1 MSSDAS
7 LLGRW
12 GEKQAAGY
20 LHQKGYRLLAAG
32 YRCRMGEI
40 DLIAQK
46 GRELAFVEVKL
57 RRNARFA
64 EPREQVTAANSGAS
78 CWRRGTSSPS
88 TRNMVSITAASMW
101 QKSMRRTDCK
111 RPSRRSAT
119 MSTHSGE
126 EVRDED
132 PLF

>member
-1 MSSDAS
+1 MSSDAA

-64 EPREQVTAANSGAS
+64 EPREQVTAAKQ
-78 CWRRGTSSPS
+78 RRILLAARHFLAQHPEYGEHYCRFDVAEVYAPDGLQ
-88 TRNMVSITAASMW
+88 TAKPEIRYYEHAFW
-101 QKSMRRTDCK
+101 
-111 RPSRRSAT
+111 
-119 MSTHSGE
+119 
-126 EVRDED
+126 
-132 PLF
+132 

>member
-1 MSSDAS
+1 MSSDAA

-46 GRELAFVEVKL
+46 GRELTFVEVKL
-57 RRNARFA
+57 RRNANFA
-64 EPREQVTAANSGAS
+64 EPREQVTAAKQ
-78 CWRRGTSSPS
+78 RRILLAARHFLAQHPEYGEHYCRFDVAEVYAPDG
-88 TRNMVSITAASMW
+88 VQTAKPEIRYYEHAFW
-101 QKSMRRTDCK
+101 
-111 RPSRRSAT
+111 
-119 MSTHSGE
+119 
-126 EVRDED
+126 
-132 PLF
+132 

>member
-1 MSSDAS
+1 MSSDAA

-57 RRNARFA
+57 RRNANFA
-64 EPREQVTAANSGAS
+64 EPREQVTSM
-78 CWRRGTSSPS
+78 WRR
-88 TRNMVSITAASMW
+88 
-101 QKSMRRTDCK
+101 SMRRTDCR
-111 RPSRRSAT
+111 RPSRRFAT

-126 EVRDED
+126 EVRDEG

>member
-1 MSSDAS
+1 MSSDAA

-46 GRELAFVEVKL
+46 GRELVFVEVKL
-57 RRNARFA
+57 RRDARFA
-64 EPREQVTAANSGAS
+64 EAREQVTSAKQRRILLAARHFLAQHPEYGEHYCRFDVAEVYAPD
-78 CWRRGTSSPS
+78 G
-88 TRNMVSITAASMW
+88 MQTAKPEIRYYEHAFW
-101 QKSMRRTDCK
+101 
-111 RPSRRSAT
+111 
-119 MSTHSGE
+119 
-126 EVRDED
+126 
-132 PLF
+132 

>member
-1 MSSDAS
+1 MSSDAA

-46 GRELAFVEVKL
+46 GRELVFVEVKL

-64 EPREQVTAANSGAS
+64 EAREQVTSAKQRRILLAARHFLAQRPEYGEHYCRFDVAEVYAPD
-78 CWRRGTSSPS
+78 G
-88 TRNMVSITAASMW
+88 MQTAKPEIRYYEHAFW
-101 QKSMRRTDCK
+101 
-111 RPSRRSAT
+111 
-119 MSTHSGE
+119 
-126 EVRDED
+126 
-132 PLF
+132 

>member
-1 MSSDAS
+1 MSSDAA

-57 RRNARFA
+57 RRNANFA
-64 EPREQVTAANSGAS
+64 EPREQVTAAKQ
-78 CWRRGTSSPS
+78 RR
-88 TRNMVSITAASMW
+88 ILLAARHFLA
-101 QKSMRRTDCK
+101 QH
-111 RPSRRSAT
+111 PEY
-119 MSTHSGE
+119 GE
-126 EVRDED
+126 HYCRFDVAEVYAPDGLQTTKPEIRYYEHA
-132 PLF
+132 FW

>member
-1 MSSDAS
+1 MSSDAA

-57 RRNARFA
+57 RKNAAFA
-64 EPREQVTAANSGAS
+64 QAREFVDCRKQQRLRT
-78 CWRRGTSSPS
+78 T
-88 TRNMVSITAASMW
+88 ASMYL
-101 QKSMRRTDCK
+101 
-111 RPSRRSAT
+111 SRYPTSLQPRFDVIEIYAPQGT
-119 MSTHSGE
+119 ETKKLIINHL
-126 EVRDED
+126 ED
-132 PLF
+132 AFE

>member
-1 MSSDAS
+1 MSSDAA

-57 RRNARFA
+57 RKDGRVAQAREFVDRRKQEKLRTTAQLYLA
-64 EPREQVTAANSGAS
+64 EHPTQLQPRFDVVEIYAPQGLA
-78 CWRRGTSSPS
+78 
-88 TRNMVSITAASMW
+88 TRVPEIYVIPDA
-101 QKSMRRTDCK
+101 
-111 RPSRRSAT
+111 
-119 MSTHSGE
+119 
-126 EVRDED
+126 
-132 PLF
+132 F

>member
-1 MSSDAS
+1 MSSDAA

-57 RRNARFA
+57 RRNANFA
-64 EPREQVTAANSGAS
+64 EPREQVTAAKQ
-78 CWRRGTSSPS
+78 RRILLAARHFLAQHPEYGEHYCRFDVAEVYAPDG
-88 TRNMVSITAASMW
+88 VQTAKPELRYYEHAFW
-101 QKSMRRTDCK
+101 
-111 RPSRRSAT
+111 
-119 MSTHSGE
+119 
-126 EVRDED
+126 
-132 PLF
+132 

>member
-1 MSSDAS
+1 MSSDAA

-57 RRNARFA
+57 RRNANFA
-64 EPREQVTAANSGAS
+64 EPREQVTAAKQ
-78 CWRRGTSSPS
+78 RRILLAARHFLAQHPEYGEHYCRFDVAEVYAPDGLQ
-88 TRNMVSITAASMW
+88 TAKPEIRYYEHAFW
-101 QKSMRRTDCK
+101 
-111 RPSRRSAT
+111 
-119 MSTHSGE
+119 
-126 EVRDED
+126 
-132 PLF
+132 

>member
-1 MSSDAS
+1 MSSDAA

-57 RRNARFA
+57 RRNANFA
-64 EPREQVTAANSGAS
+64 EPG
-78 CWRRGTSSPS
+78 
-88 TRNMVSITAASMW
+88 
-101 QKSMRRTDCK
+101 
-111 RPSRRSAT
+111 SR
-119 MSTHSGE
+119 
-126 EVRDED
+126 
-132 PLF
+132 

>member
-1 MSSDAS
+1 MSSDAA

-40 DLIAQK
+40 ALIAQK

-57 RRNARFA
+57 RRNANFA
-64 EPREQVTAANSGAS
+64 EPREQVTAAKQ
-78 CWRRGTSSPS
+78 RRILLAARHFLAQHPEYGEHYCRFDVAEVYAPDG
-88 TRNMVSITAASMW
+88 VQTAKPEIRYYEHAFW
-101 QKSMRRTDCK
+101 
-111 RPSRRSAT
+111 
-119 MSTHSGE
+119 
-126 EVRDED
+126 
-132 PLF
+132 